1 MNRAELKAA
10 AKSQIKGK
18 IGVLF
23 VITLIIGLISGLAGG
38 LLSLI
43 PGGGIVVS
51 IIIAPAFTLSMIRV
65 YLNLVKGVQPHVGD
79 AFSGFD
85 DFWSAFKVNFFV
97 GLFTFLWSLLFVIP
111 GIIKAYSYS
120 MSYYILAENKGKPA
134 LQCIEESKQMTD
146 GHKMDLFVLDLSFI
160 GWVLLCTFS
169 LGIAGIWVLPYM
181 QATYTNVYNSL
192 KPVVAE
198 AETEAPVAEVEA
210 PVAEVEAPVAEAKEE
225 TPAEAE

>member
-51 IIIAPAFTLSMIRV
+51 IIIIPAFTLSMTRV

-169 LGIAGIWVLPYM
+169 LGIAGIWVVPYM

-198 AETEAPVAEVEA
+198 VETEAPVAEVE
-210 PVAEVEAPVAEAKEE
+210 EE